1 MPDPRETL
9 ADLHGRVMDRRR
21 FLAWSGALAGTAAY
35 AQLRGDLAVAAPPL
49 PGYPFTLGVASG
61 DPAPDTVSLWT
72 RLVPEPFAKSGGMP
86 NKPVAVTWQVADDA
100 GFTQNLRSG
109 TVAAVPE
116 LAHSVHADVTG
127 LQPGR
132 EYHYRFIAGGV
143 ESPTG
148 HTKTAPAYGS
158 HVDSLKFAFASCQA
172 WEDGFYSA
180 YRRMVR
186 NEDLDLVI
194 HLGDYIYEGQVSPD
208 GGRRNVKVSGVLREE
223 TRTLESY
230 RLRHTLYKT
239 DPDLQE
245 AHRRFPWAVTW
256 DDHEVEN
263 DYAGTTGAY
272 FKPNEGFVNR
282 RAAAYQAYYE
292 HMPLRLSAE
301 PTSTELR
308 LYRSLRYGDIAK
320 FNVMDTRQYRDDQPC
335 GDGEQFACPGNETA
349 TKLGAAQL
357 GWLLGEM
364 SGSDARWNVMAQGTM
379 MGQLKHNEEGT
390 YFWQDAWDGYSGER
404 SRILSAIHQMGVS
417 NPVSIAGDWHST
429 FVHDLK
435 ADYADATAP
444 VVATE
449 FVGTSITSN
458 GDGLVYGPY
467 YAPMVPFN
475 DHIKFFDGDRRGY
488 VLCTLDHEV
497 WQTELRMV
505 ENVASPDAAEYTF
518 ASFVVE
524 NGQPGAQINCSPG
537 SNPPPLG
544 RVDCTPV

>member
-21 FLAWSGALAGTAAY
+21 FLAFTGALAGTALY
-35 AQLRGDLAVAAPPL
+35 SQVRGEVVRAAPPL
-49 PGYPFTLGVASG
+49 RGYPFRLGVASG
-61 DPAPDTVSLWT
+61 DPAPTTVSLWT
-72 RLVPEPFAKSGGMP
+72 RLAPEPLSKGGGMP
-86 NKPVAVTWQVADDA
+86 PQDVAVAWEVAEDEAFAQVVR
-100 GFTQNLRSG
+100 TG

-116 LAHSVHADVTG
+116 LAHSVHVDVGG

-132 EYHYRFIAGGV
+132 EYHYRFTADG
-143 ESPTG
+143 ERSPIG
-148 HTKTAPAYGS
+148 RTKTAPRAGD
-158 HVDSLKFAFASCQA
+158 HLDGLTFAFASCQS
-172 WEDGFYSA
+172 WPDGFYSA
-180 YRRMVR
+180 YRRM
-186 NEDLDLVI
+186 NEQDLDLVV
-194 HLGDYIYEGQVSPD
+194 HLGDYIYEYGIPANGGVRGVSIPQA
-208 GGRRNVKVSGVLREE
+208 LREDC
-223 TRTLESY
+223 RTLERY
-230 RLRHTLYKT
+230 RLQHALYKS

-263 DYAGTTGAY
+263 DYAGIYPEYAKSTGA
-272 FKPNEGFVNR
+272 FLNK
-282 RAAAYQAYYE
+282 RAAAYQAYFE
-292 HMPLRLSAE
+292 HMPLRLSAK
-301 PTSTELR
+301 PGTTELR

-335 GDGEQFACPGNETA
+335 GDGEQFACPANETA
-349 TKLGAAQL
+349 TKLGAAQFD
-357 GWLLGEM
+357 WLVGEM
-364 SGSDARWNVMAQGTM
+364 VDSNARWNVMAQGTM
-379 MGQLKHNEEGT
+379 MGQLKHNAEGT

-404 SRILSAIHQMGVS
+404 SRILSAIHQAGVS

-435 ADYADATAP
+435 ADYADANAP

-449 FVGTSITSN
+449 FVGTSISSN

-488 VLCTLDHEV
+488 VLCTLSHEA